1 VRSRFL
7 EFSDRSMRASREKQT
22 LSTHLKCTVET
33 LAVAEPSLC
42 TLVGEYEEQHIGKR
56 DP

>member
-1 VRSRFL
+1 MRSRFL